1 MTTTADRTATAD
13 THRVVDAFLG
23 RLAVGDLPGLAA
35 LFADD
40 VDWRLSWPASEL
52 DGPIPWVRTRR
63 TPDGVLQHFRLLAEH
78 NAPHGEGTRVERVLV
93 DGADAVLLGT
103 IRNAIRRT
111 GAPYVAHFAL
121 HLTVEGGRVVR
132 YHVYED
138 SLSVARAWEGVG

>member
-1 MTTTADRTATAD
+1 MTTTADPAE

-40 VDWRLSWPASEL
+40 VDWRLSWPEAEL
-52 DGPIPWVRTRR
+52 GGPVPWIRARR
-63 TPDGVLQHFRLLAEH
+63 TPDGVLEHFRLLAAH
-78 NAPHGEGTRVERVLV
+78 NVPHGAGTRVEHVLV
-93 DGADAVLLGT
+93 DGAHAVVLGT
-103 IRNAIRRT
+103 IRNAIRHT
-111 GAPYVAHFAL
+111 GAPYAAHFAL
-121 HLTVEGGRVVR
+121 HLTVEGGRVRR